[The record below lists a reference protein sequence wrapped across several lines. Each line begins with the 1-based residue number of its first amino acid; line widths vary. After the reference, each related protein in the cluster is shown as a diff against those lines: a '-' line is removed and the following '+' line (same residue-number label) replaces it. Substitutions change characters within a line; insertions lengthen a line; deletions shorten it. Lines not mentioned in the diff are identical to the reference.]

1 MNKAPISSPSLTS
14 DFWPASSLQG
24 WASDPLSSFTT
35 WLAERRINGGR
46 HFREST
52 IETYQAMFS
61 SWLEQLQ
68 RKSMSLLEATPTD
81 ALEFFDER
89 NLEAV
94 SRRRYLQLLNKVYE
108 HLNILGWG
116 GHNPLRLELAS
127 ERILDVPLPEGL
139 GADDKTKLV
148 RHLESQSGWK
158 ASRDRAMVALLMGAG
173 LRSNEAIHLTLADL
187 SGMPSWTVQII
198 PRGVHRAHQSLV
210 LPEGPWRG
218 WLSSWLEDR
227 ASMSMPGN
235 LMCPA
240 TPKGLP
246 YSTSG
251 LFRRL
256 DGLTT
261 AAGLANTQGGAN
273 VLRNT
278 FARDAFQCDRYS
290 LEDIQEFM
298 GHEDP
303 RATGRHKGG

>member
-24 WASDPLSSFTT
+24 WATDPLPSFTT

-52 IETYQAMFS
+52 IDTYQAMFT

-68 RKSMSLLEATPTD
+68 HKSLSLLEATPSD
-81 ALEFFDER
+81 ALEFFDEK
-89 NLEAV
+89 NLEPV

-108 HLNILGWG
+108 HLNILGWS

-139 GADDKTKLV
+139 AAEDKDKLIQ
-148 RHLESQSGWK
+148 HLAAQNGWK
-158 ASRDRAMVALLMGAG
+158 ASRDRAVIALLMGAG
-173 LRSNEAIHLTLADL
+173 LRSNEAIHLTLSEL
-187 SGMPSWTVQII
+187 SAHPIWTVQIN
-198 PRGVHRAHQSLV
+198 PRGVHRSHQSLV

-218 WLSSWLEDR
+218 WISEWLVDR
-227 ASMSMPGN
+227 AQMEMPGD

-256 DGLTT
+256 EGLAT
-261 AAGLANTQGGAN
+261 AAGMASKQGGAN

-278 FARDAFQCDRYS
+278 FARDAFRCERYS
-290 LEDIQEFM
+290 IEEIQEFL
-298 GHEDP
+298 GHEDT
-303 RATGRHKGG
+303 RATGRHMV